1 MKTIDLGQIHVSVEE
16 LLNSARD
23 ESVVVRS
30 ADGATFM
37 LSGADEFT
45 TEVELL
51 RRHHG
56 FLKLLDTWKQ
66 DRRAVSLDEAEKR
79 LRVG

>member
-16 LLNSARD
+16 LLDSARD
-23 ESVVVRS
+23 ESIVVRS
-30 ADGATFM
+30 ADGATFV
-37 LSGADEFT
+37 LSGTDEFT

-56 FLKLLDTWKQ
+56 FLSLLDTWKQ
-66 DRRAVSLDEAEKR
+66 DHRTMSLEDAEKR